1 MFSVW
6 TVSGVIAVYLI
17 ALFVIAFWVDRRKTE
32 HQQHPYIYS
41 LALGVHCTSWAFF
54 GTTTQSA
61 QYGWAFI
68 PTYVGMVL
76 VFLFAFSLL
85 SRIAKYCQT
94 HQISSL
100 ADFISARY
108 QSRLGI
114 GALVTFICFIGVIP
128 YIALQLDAITL
139 SLTLISEESAHS
151 TNRVGLYVAGLMALF
166 AILFGTRTL
175 SLTEKHPGLM
185 ATIAFESV
193 LKLFGIMVVGLYV
206 CFALFDS
213 PIELIAAAVTHPEAS
228 QVIYADRAYWVY
240 ATHVLLGICAAFCL
254 PRQFHISF
262 VENNGEGEL
271 RTARWM
277 FPLYLLLMT
286 IFILP
291 IALAGNLLLDTQQFS
306 TDSFALAIP
315 ISQGNRWIAGI
326 ALIGGISAATS
337 MVIVATLALGIMIS
351 NNLVTPVWLKLR
363 LSRDSA
369 QRMPTEQILTIR
381 RLTVVVVLSVAYA
394 YHLNISQSAPLVQSG
409 TIAIALLAQ
418 LIPAI
423 IVPFFWKRSS
433 ALAAWVGILAGG
445 LSWFVLLLWPSITAS
460 YYFGEAPTDASL
472 GFGFGISL
480 LLNLL
485 CHAITGALFGRREP
499 SAMQDIE
506 RMPLITIRIGDL
518 KSLLERILPP
528 DDFAWLTKMLQ
539 DYSENAVASGPLLTR
554 CQQLLAAQVGVSG
567 AKMLLSTI
575 ANKDGTS
582 IDELVELAEQA
593 SQTLQ
598 FNHEILQSSVQH
610 IQQGISVLDKDLT
623 MLAWNERYLELFEY
637 PEGFIQVGTP
647 IEAILRANA
656 HRGLFGDVND
666 IEAEIEKR
674 IAFMRSGSQYKY
686 VRKQSDQRT
695 IEINGRPLP
704 GGGYV
709 STYADISDYIRI
721 QEELTEAKQEL
732 EARVKKR
739 TEQLENARVAADK
752 ANISKT
758 KFLAAAGH
766 DLMQP
771 FNAAI
776 LYASM
781 LKQRAE
787 KDIHQGS
794 LGDISEGLMQSLN
807 SAESLLST
815 LLDMTK
821 LESGVLKVNHTL
833 FSIGDLLQSL
843 YQEFS
848 VIAQQQGV
856 TIHLVTTK
864 AMVRSDKKLLRR
876 ILQNLLSNA
885 IRYARPIDNAR
896 VVVGV
901 RRTNTDQ
908 LDIVI
913 ADNGVGIEVAQQQQ
927 IFNEFHQINPDSSN
941 QGLGLGLTI
950 VDKMTKLL
958 NHPLKMHSIFG
969 TGTLFAVS
977 VPREDGPIIQDAA
990 AMPANDDTRTTDFL
1004 AGKTVLLI
1012 ENELQI
1018 QQAVLALLS
1027 DWGADVVL
1035 AQSIAEVLSK
1045 CPQTPDLAVVDYH
1058 LNAGETGIQAIRQ
1071 AQEIWHAP
1079 VAGVLTTAN
1088 RDDQVKDEAAAIG
1101 LDFLPKPVKP
1111 LALKRAL
1118 KMALNHS
1125 QS

>member
-6 TVSGVIAVYLI
+6 TVSGVIVVYLI
-17 ALFVIAFWVDRRKTE
+17 ALFVIAFWADRRTTE

-54 GTTTQSA
+54 GTTTQST

-68 PTYVGMVL
+68 PTYVGMVM
-76 VFLFAFSLL
+76 VFLFAFTLL
-85 SRIAKYCQT
+85 SRIAKFCQT
-94 HQISSL
+94 DQISSL

-108 QSRLGI
+108 QSRLSI
-114 GALVTFICFIGVIP
+114 GTLVTLICFIGVIP

-139 SLTLISEESAHS
+139 SLTLISDES
-151 TNRVGLYVAGLMALF
+151 TNSTTRVGLYVAGVMALF

-193 LKLFGIMVVGLYV
+193 LKLFGILVVGIYV
-206 CFALFDS
+206 SFVLFES
-213 PIELIAAAVTHPEAS
+213 PIELIAEAVQHPKAS
-228 QVIYADRAYWVY
+228 QVLYADRAYWVY

-262 VENNGEGEL
+262 VENNGEREL

-315 ISQGNRWIAGI
+315 ISQGNHWISGI

-351 NNLVTPVWLKLR
+351 NNLVTPLWLKLN
-363 LSRDSA
+363 LSRDSE

-381 RLTVVVVLSVAYA
+381 RLTVIVVLSVAYA

-409 TIAIALLAQ
+409 TIAMALLAQ
-418 LIPAI
+418 LMPAI
-423 IVPFFWKRSS
+423 IVPFLWQRSN

-445 LSWFVLLLWPSITAS
+445 TSWFVLLLWPSITAS
-460 YYFGEAPTDASL
+460 YYFGEAPTDEAL

-480 LLNLL
+480 LLNLI
-485 CHAITGALFGRREP
+485 CHSFTALFFGP
-499 SAMQDIE
+499 KAQSSLQQVE
-506 RMPLITIRIGDL
+506 RLPPMTIRIGDL
-518 KSLLERILPP
+518 KSLLERILPAT
-528 DDFAWLTKMLQ
+528 DYSWLTQQLRNHAE
-539 DYSENAVASGPLLTR
+539 SAVASGPLLTR

-575 ANKDGTS
+575 ANKDSAS
-582 IDELVELAEQA
+582 ISELVELAEQA

-647 IEAILRANA
+647 IETILAANA
-656 HRGLFGDVND
+656 KRGLFGDIND
-666 IEAEIEKR
+666 IDAEIKKR
-674 IAFMRSGSQYKY
+674 IAFMRSGSHYKY
-686 VRKQSDQRT
+686 IRKQSDQRT

-721 QEELTEAKQEL
+721 QDELTDAKQEL

-739 TEQLENARVAADK
+739 TEQLEKARITADK

-787 KDIHQGS
+787 QDNQASPIR
-794 LGDISEGLMQSLN
+794 DISDGLMQSLN

-821 LESGVLKVNHTL
+821 LESGVLKVNHTQ
-833 FSIGDLLQSL
+833 FNIGELLQSL
-843 YQEFS
+843 HQEFS
-848 VIAQQQGV
+848 VIAQQHNV
-856 TIHLVTTK
+856 SIHLIASSVI
-864 AMVRSDKKLLRR
+864 VRSDKKLLRR

-885 IRYARPIDNAR
+885 IRYARDTEQSR
-896 VVVGV
+896 VIIGV
-901 RRTNTDQ
+901 RRKSNSAVR
-908 LDIVI
+908 IVVV
-913 ADNGVGIEVAQQQQ
+913 DNGVGIEAEQQQR
-927 IFNEFHQINPDSSN
+927 IFNEFHQVNPSTNN

-958 NHPLKMHSIFG
+958 NHPLRMQSEFG
-969 TGTLFAVS
+969 RGTLFSVY
-977 VPREDGPIIQDAA
+977 VPRETQLSHCESRPSALA
-990 AMPANDDTRTTDFL
+990 EESKTSDFL
-1004 AGKTVLLI
+1004 SGKTVLLI
-1012 ENELQI
+1012 ENERQI
-1018 QQAVLALLS
+1018 QQAVQALLHE
-1027 DWGADVVL
+1027 WGADVVV
-1035 AQSIAEVLSK
+1035 AQSISEVLTK
-1045 CPQTPDLAVVDYH
+1045 CPLAPDIAVVDYH
-1058 LNAGETGIQAIRQ
+1058 LNAGETGIQAIQQ
-1071 AQEIWHAP
+1071 ASQQWKKHIP
-1079 VAGVLTTAN
+1079 GVLTTAN
-1088 RDDQVKDEAAAIG
+1088 RDDHVKDEALSNG

-1118 KMALNHS
+1118 RIALNS
-1125 QS
+1125 ANK